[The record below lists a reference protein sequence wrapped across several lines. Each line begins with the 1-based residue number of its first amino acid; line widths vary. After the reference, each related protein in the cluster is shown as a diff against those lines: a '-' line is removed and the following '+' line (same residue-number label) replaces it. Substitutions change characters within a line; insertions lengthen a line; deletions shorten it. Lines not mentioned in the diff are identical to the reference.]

1 MTLSTFGAIMRFAS
15 EVIGQSE
22 ITYQSMLEK
31 AKNPAL
37 REALQSLLNESKKNH
52 SLMEQ
57 SRREHVTEMILEPIT
72 GLNPEEYHLD
82 LEISNSAEDVH
93 LFKKALM
100 IEEREKRF
108 FQDVSSRIPL
118 PEVARM
124 FRKLGQKKEKNI
136 DHLRSLRLF
145 PF

>member
-1 MTLSTFGAIMRFAS
+1 MTLTTFGAIMGFAS
-15 EVIGQSE
+15 EVIRQSE
-22 ITYQSMLEK
+22 LTYQSMVEK
-31 AKNPAL
+31 AKHPAL
-37 REALQSLLNESKKNH
+37 KEALQVLLNESRKNH

-72 GLNPEEYHLD
+72 GLDPEAYHLD

-93 LFKKALM
+93 LFKTALM

-108 FQDVSSRIPL
+108 FQDVSSRVPL
-118 PEVARM
+118 PEVAKM
-124 FRKLGQKKEKNI
+124 FRKISQKKEKNI
-136 DHLRSLRLF
+136 DRLRSLRLF

>member
-1 MTLSTFGAIMRFAS
+1 MTLTTFGAIMGFAS
-15 EVIGQSE
+15 EVIRQSE
-22 ITYQSMLEK
+22 LTYQSMVEK
-31 AKNPAL
+31 AKHPAL
-37 REALQSLLNESKKNH
+37 KEALQVLLNESRKNH

-72 GLNPEEYHLD
+72 GLDPEAYHLD

-93 LFKKALM
+93 LFKTALM

-108 FQDVSSRIPL
+108 FQDVSSRVPL
-118 PEVARM
+118 PEVAKM
-124 FRKLGQKKEKNI
+124 FRKIGQKKEKNI
-136 DHLRSLRLF
+136 DRLRSLRLF

>member
-1 MTLSTFGAIMRFAS
+1 MTLTTFGAIMRFAS
-15 EVIGQSE
+15 GVIGQSE

-57 SRREHVTEMILEPIT
+57 SRREHVTEMILEPID
-72 GLNPEEYHLD
+72 GLHPDDYQMD
-82 LEISNSAEDVH
+82 LRLPDSAGDVEI
-93 LFKKALM
+93 FKTALKM
-100 IEEREKRF
+100 EEREKKF
-108 FQDVSSRIPL
+108 FQESSSRVPL

-124 FRKLGQKKEKNI
+124 FRKIAQKKEKNI
-136 DHLRSLRLF
+136 DQLRSLRLF